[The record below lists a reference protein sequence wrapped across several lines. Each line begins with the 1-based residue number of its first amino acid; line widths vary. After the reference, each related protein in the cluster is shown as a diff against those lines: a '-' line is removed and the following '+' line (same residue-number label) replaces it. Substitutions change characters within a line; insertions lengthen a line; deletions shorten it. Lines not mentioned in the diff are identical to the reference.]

1 MDGNSMKL
9 GTGEEV
15 TADSAVA
22 SGYGWEVNLETC
34 ELVTVNRD
42 GIVPVSIDDGQDGR
56 TLLPQYQKQ
65 CPDTEGDIDEL
76 VAATDAS
83 TLEDD
88 TGKRRPEPVP
98 TPSHEEIMKELY
110 AEAQSRKAMY
120 ISHCIWGKVR
130 ELELLFRQYPDDHL
144 IKHVNAEGN
153 TGALF
158 AATEEKANH
167 YGRTPLMEA
176 ALWGRLGTVQYLTQQ
191 RDVNFRLRDGNNMQ
205 AKDLAEDTSRNRKE
219 RMVRSGGVYREPAD
233 ADTQRKQIQAL
244 LERLD
249 PPLPNRPCTE
259 PCRRTF
265 FHRNPDG
272 TLEIYGPRTLLRPP
286 YGGMQKAFATLDRVS
301 LEYTQDLL
309 TQDRRLSLQEQE
321 AAGKLPREF
330 SLNALELQARNAVNA
345 ERVINTERIVD
356 TENSK
361 TYAMT
366 MDNGKK
372 VIVKALESTDEAE
385 PATMTFARDVLKLPV
400 PDVLGSCHFG
410 GFDLPM
416 DAVGAGFIIMSK
428 PKGVLL
434 SKIWDGLTQAKR
446 AATIRSIIQYQS
458 TWTSWSP
465 QGYGSVFVN
474 VESPLVNSYCRPL
487 PLPEDLGYPEK
498 LAMFDGSSYVLGPVL
513 TRVRKH
519 DKIPYPIWRP
529 FCGPW
534 ITTKGYLDK
543 APGDALPILRRL
555 QKPTDWQQNP
565 TLSSFAYQFM
575 STFRSKFKAIRVY
588 QALVP
593 RLIANHGELLRPM
606 LRNPNLRTDSIFV
619 DSKDSSKITGF
630 IDWQC
635 SEIVPAYKQ
644 IQQPTFHIASKS
656 NGSKR
661 QEAPRSSSQTVFEL
675 FASLG
680 DTERPD
686 VIQQLA
692 FRNSIEY
699 TLLEQAEDM
708 LNTDST
714 EFLAL
719 AEEYLKLHPKY
730 VSSLDDLLMSHP
742 RRRRYLKQKPR
753 QEYIAEQLSLYKK
766 G

>member
-1 MDGNSMKL
+1 MDHHRQVPQALVLRWNSNTLRARCPYCLYAHSHGICGPSEDLGIDQTQIGWKLHETGNWRRSDCNGGGQYIL
-9 GTGEEV
+9 TYPQ
-15 TADSAVA
+15 ADSAVA

-158 AATEEKANH
+158 AATEEKGSKTLPWLHRHGCSIDLANH

-286 YGGMQKAFATLDRVS
+286 YGGMQKAFATLDRGPNYPLVNVMS
-301 LEYTQDLL
+301 GYTHTGWPNVLNNAFW
-309 TQDRRLSLQEQE
+309 TNRAESLQEML
-321 AAGKLPREF
+321 GLPRLSRLASHVEPQLLAYILSRH
-330 SLNALELQARNAVNA
+330 SLEMV
-345 ERVINTERIVD
+345 ED
-356 TENSK
+356 ENHRQ
-361 TYAMT
+361 
-366 MDNGKK
+366 
-372 VIVKALESTDEAE
+372 ALESVM
-385 PATMTFARDVLKLPV
+385 PANSLR
-400 PDVLGSCHFG
+400 
-410 GFDLPM
+410 
-416 DAVGAGFIIMSK
+416 AV
-428 PKGVLL
+428 
-434 SKIWDGLTQAKR
+434 
-446 AATIRSIIQYQS
+446 
-458 TWTSWSP
+458 
-465 QGYGSVFVN
+465 
-474 VESPLVNSYCRPL
+474 
-487 PLPEDLGYPEK
+487 
-498 LAMFDGSSYVLGPVL
+498 
-513 TRVRKH
+513 
-519 DKIPYPIWRP
+519 
-529 FCGPW
+529 
-534 ITTKGYLDK
+534 IT
-543 APGDALPILRRL
+543 
-555 QKPTDWQQNP
+555 
-565 TLSSFAYQFM
+565 
-575 STFRSKFKAIRVY
+575 V
-588 QALVP
+588 
-593 RLIANHGELLRPM
+593 
-606 LRNPNLRTDSIFV
+606 
-619 DSKDSSKITGF
+619 
-630 IDWQC
+630 
-635 SEIVPAYKQ
+635 
-644 IQQPTFHIASKS
+644 
-656 NGSKR
+656 SKR
-661 QEAPRSSSQTVFEL
+661 DLCADCSTLYERFKQRFPGINVSFECVGESAGNSRTVR
-675 FASLG
+675 
-680 DTERPD
+680 D
-686 VIQQLA
+686 
-692 FRNSIEY
+692 
-699 TLLEQAEDM
+699 
-708 LNTDST
+708 
-714 EFLAL
+714 
-719 AEEYLKLHPKY
+719 
-730 VSSLDDLLMSHP
+730 
-742 RRRRYLKQKPR
+742 
-753 QEYIAEQLSLYKK
+753 
-766 G
+766 

>member
-1 MDGNSMKL
+1 MDHHRQVPQALVLRWNSNTLRARCPYCLYAHSHGICGPSEDLGIDQTQIGWKLHETGNWRRSDC
-9 GTGEEV
+9 TGGGQYIL
-15 TADSAVA
+15 TYPQADSAVA

-88 TGKRRPEPVP
+88 TGKKDRR
-98 TPSHEEIMKELY
+98 EI
-110 AEAQSRKAMY
+110 
-120 ISHCIWGKVR
+120 R
-130 ELELLFRQYPDDHL
+130 ELELLCRQYPDDHFMD
-144 IKHVNAEGN
+144 HVDEEAN

-158 AATEEKANH
+158 AATEEIANH

-286 YGGMQKAFATLDRVS
+286 YGGMQKAFATLDRGPNYPLVNVMSGYTHTGWPNVLNNAFGTNRAESLQEMLGLPRLSRLASHVEPQLLAYILSRHSLEMVEDENHRQALESVMPANSPRAVITVSKRDLFS

-309 TQDRRLSLQEQE
+309 TQDRRLFLQEQE

-330 SLNALELQARNAVNA
+330 SSNALELQARNAVNA

-372 VIVKALESTDEAE
+372 VIVKALGSTDEAE
-385 PATMTFARDVLKLPV
+385 PATMRFARDVLKLPV
-400 PDVLGSCHFG
+400 PDILGSCHFG
-410 GFDLPM
+410 GSDTPM

-434 SKIWDGLTQAKR
+434 SKIWNGLTQAKR

-458 TWTSWSP
+458 IWTFWHP
-465 QGYGSVFVN
+465 QGYGSVFMN
-474 VESPLVNSYCRPL
+474 VESPLVNSYCRTL
-487 PLPEDLGYPEK
+487 PLPEDPGHPEK

-513 TRVRKH
+513 SRVRKH
-519 DKIPYPIWRP
+519 DRIPYPI
-529 FCGPW
+529 
-534 ITTKGYLDK
+534 
-543 APGDALPILRRL
+543 
-555 QKPTDWQQNP
+555 
-565 TLSSFAYQFM
+565 
-575 STFRSKFKAIRVY
+575 
-588 QALVP
+588 
-593 RLIANHGELLRPM
+593 
-606 LRNPNLRTDSIFV
+606 
-619 DSKDSSKITGF
+619 
-630 IDWQC
+630 
-635 SEIVPAYKQ
+635 
-644 IQQPTFHIASKS
+644 
-656 NGSKR
+656 
-661 QEAPRSSSQTVFEL
+661 
-675 FASLG
+675 
-680 DTERPD
+680 
-686 VIQQLA
+686 
-692 FRNSIEY
+692 
-699 TLLEQAEDM
+699 
-708 LNTDST
+708 
-714 EFLAL
+714 
-719 AEEYLKLHPKY
+719 
-730 VSSLDDLLMSHP
+730 
-742 RRRRYLKQKPR
+742 
-753 QEYIAEQLSLYKK
+753 
-766 G
+766 